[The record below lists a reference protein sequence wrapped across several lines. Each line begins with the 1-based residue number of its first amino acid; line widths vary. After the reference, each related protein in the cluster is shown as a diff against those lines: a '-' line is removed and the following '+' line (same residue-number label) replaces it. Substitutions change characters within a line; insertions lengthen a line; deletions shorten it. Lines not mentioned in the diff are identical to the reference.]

1 VFGWSIVEQ
10 FLAGGH
16 DMDGHFV
23 DSNPRHN
30 LPVLL
35 ALTDVWNDAFLG
47 STGRV
52 VAPFTEAFAAYP
64 AFCAA
69 LESQACGGNAS
80 SSSSTNIASV
90 FSNNTAHAAAAC
102 SSVVIDGGL
111 HHSYD
116 RALYQAGGSRVVPS
130 EVIMT
135 LDTQIA
141 TNAGHTIGSHGM
153 DNVHA
158 SQDALICSMFAH
170 VDEMAL
176 GATTDVSRSFS
187 PSGGSSGPF
196 SFPASGAFHAAVDAT
211 PDTGDLSEGNR
222 PSTVLLCGKCDAFTC
237 GQFVAL
243 AEHRAVVK
251 ARIWDVDPFVRE
263 VGSSLRLKRTEA
275 LKGELQKMFTN
286 LREGEGT
293 TGGEMEDE
301 EDNGKV
307 DGGPGGGSNS
317 SGMTLSTR
325 TILGHY
331 ANLMSDQRIYVLK
344 KS

>member
-1 VFGWSIVEQ
+1 
-10 FLAGGH
+10 
-16 DMDGHFV
+16 MDGHFV

-69 LESQACGGNAS
+69 LEAQSCGGNAS
-80 SSSSTNIASV
+80 SSSTNNTTL
-90 FSNNTAHAAAAC
+90 FSNNSAAVC

-116 RALYQAGGSRVVPS
+116 RALYQTGGSRVVPS
-130 EVIMT
+130 EVVMT

-141 TNAGHTIGSHGM
+141 TNAAHAIGLHGM
-153 DNVHA
+153 DDVHA

-170 VDEMAL
+170 VDEMAF
-176 GATTDVSRSFS
+176 GTTSDVSRPLS
-187 PSGGSSGPF
+187 PIGGSASPF
-196 SFPASGAFHAAVDAT
+196 SFPTSGTSHSAVDASA
-211 PDTGDLSEGNR
+211 DTGELSEGNR

-275 LKGELQKMFTN
+275 LKEELQNMFTN

-293 TGGEMEDE
+293 VGGEMEDE
-301 EDNGKV
+301 EDNGKF
-307 DGGPGGGSNS
+307 DGSGGLGGG

-331 ANLMSDQRIYVLK
+331 ANLMSDQRVYVVK